1 MKANF
6 TIFSPRVP
14 TAESRGL
21 CFCLTLSLGLPIVYH
36 SQHSLSLS
44 WILVI
49 GLDLSLNSSAQW
61 VTGRPER
68 EEIEMFTAGRCHCS
82 RSFSLSRFYGAAY
95 SRAEKIRTAVP
106 GLNLNYL
113 SVFTA
118 EERNFFR
125 DEGLENETIVIGGP
139 AGIAALVSGDVD
151 YSGAGGS
158 GLRAAVKGAPLKAI
172 MYQTEKPTWYLIV
185 HPSITQT
192 SDLKGKKIGVALIG
206 DSEDR
211 FTTLFVER
219 AGLSAKDVTKI
230 SLGTNPGDKI
240 LAIKSGGISA
250 VVLDPAATV
259 MAEREGLRSLVYL
272 GDIFPL
278 PFQGYVTTDRKISEN
293 PAQVKRWIK
302 AMVRSLMFL
311 RERPEE
317 ATEVALKRLRFRNI
331 TRPML
336 TDAIKSY
343 VRAFPQ
349 GIPGMPS
356 PEGVK
361 NILEYE
367 VRLPMKMEE
376 TLPAEKFLDL
386 RWVEEVKK
394 ELPQKVRK

>member
-1 MKANF
+1 MLRAA
-6 TIFSPRVP
+6 IRIS
-14 TAESRGL
+14 S
-21 CFCLTLSLGLPIVYH
+21 I
-36 SQHSLSLS
+36 
-44 WILVI
+44 ILV
-49 GLDLSLNSSAQW
+49 LVFLLASPA
-61 VTGRPER
+61 
-68 EEIEMFTAGRCHCS
+68 
-82 RSFSLSRFYGAAY
+82 
-95 SRAEKIRTAVP
+95 RAEKIRTAVP

-113 SVFTA
+113 SVFAA
-118 EERNFFR
+118 EERKFFS

-172 MYQTEKPTWYLIV
+172 LYQTERPTWYLIV

-230 SLGTNPGDKI
+230 SVGTNPGDKI
-240 LAIKSGGISA
+240 LALKSGGISA
-250 VVLDPAATV
+250 VVLDPAATI
-259 MAEREGLRSLVYL
+259 MAEREGLRSLAYL
-272 GDIFPL
+272 GDVFPL
-278 PFQGYVTTDRKISEN
+278 PFQGYVTTHRKIAEN
-293 PAQVKRWIK
+293 PTQVKRWIK
-302 AMVRSLMFL
+302 AMVRSLIFL

-317 ATEVALKRLRFRNI
+317 ATEVAMKKLRFKNI
-331 TRPML
+331 TKPML
-336 TDAIKSY
+336 TDAIKGY

-356 PEGVK
+356 PAGVK
-361 NILEYE
+361 SILEYE

-376 TLPAEKFLDL
+376 SLPAEKFLDL
-386 RWVEEVKK
+386 RWVEEIKR
-394 ELPQKVRK
+394 ELEQKSAGK

>member
-1 MKANF
+1 MFAAGHI
-6 TIFSPRVP
+6 IFSIALAVAFLIAPP
-14 TAESRGL
+14 TRG
-21 CFCLTLSLGLPIVYH
+21 
-36 SQHSLSLS
+36 
-44 WILVI
+44 
-49 GLDLSLNSSAQW
+49 
-61 VTGRPER
+61 ER
-68 EEIEMFTAGRCHCS
+68 
-82 RSFSLSRFYGAAY
+82 
-95 SRAEKIRTAVP
+95 IRTAVP

-118 EERNFFR
+118 EERGFFR

-172 MYQTEKPTWYLIV
+172 MYQTEKPTWYLV
-185 HPSITQT
+185 VSPSIIQV
-192 SDLKGKKIGVALIG
+192 SDLKGKKIGVSLIG

-219 AGLSAKDVTKI
+219 GGLSAKDVTKI
-230 SLGTNPGDKI
+230 SLGTNPGDRI
-240 LAIKSGGISA
+240 LAIKSGGVSA

-259 MAEREGLRSLVYL
+259 MAEREGLRSLAYL
-272 GDIFPL
+272 GDMFPL
-278 PFQGYVTTDRKISEN
+278 PFQGYVTTTQKISEN
-293 PAQVKRWIK
+293 SAQVKRWIR
-302 AMVRSLMFL
+302 AMIKSLMFL

-331 TRPML
+331 TKSML
-336 TDAIKSY
+336 TEAIKSY

-349 GIPGMPS
+349 GVPGMPS

-367 VRLPMKMEE
+367 IRLPMKMEA
-376 TLPAEKFLDL
+376 TVPAEKFLDL

-394 ELPQKVRK
+394 ELQQRVNK

>member
-1 MKANF
+1 MLSAHRM
-6 TIFSPRVP
+6 IF
-14 TAESRGL
+14 
-21 CFCLTLSLGLPIVYH
+21 
-36 SQHSLSLS
+36 
-44 WILVI
+44 
-49 GLDLSLNSSAQW
+49 
-61 VTGRPER
+61 
-68 EEIEMFTAGRCHCS
+68 MFVLAVA
-82 RSFSLSRFYGAAY
+82 FLMAPPA
-95 SRAEKIRTAVP
+95 RAEKIRTAVP

-113 SVFTA
+113 SVFAA

-172 MYQTEKPTWYLIV
+172 MYQTEKPTWYLVV
-185 HPSITQT
+185 HPSITQV
-192 SDLKGKKIGVALIG
+192 SDLKGQKIGVSLIG

-219 AGLSAKDVTKI
+219 GGLSAKDVTKI
-230 SLGTNPGDKI
+230 SLGTNPGDRI
-240 LAIKSGGISA
+240 LAIKSRGVSA

-259 MAEREGLRSLVYL
+259 MAEREGLRSLAYL

-278 PFQGYVTTDRKISEN
+278 PFQGYVTTDRKIAEN
-293 PAQVKRWIK
+293 SAQVKRWIR
-302 AMVRSLMFL
+302 AMVKSLMFL

-317 ATEVALKRLRFRNI
+317 AAEVALKRLRFRNI
-331 TRPML
+331 TKPML

-349 GIPGMPS
+349 GVPGMPS

-376 TLPAEKFLDL
+376 TMLAEKFLDL

-394 ELPQKVRK
+394 ELQQKPVGK